1 MIRINLL
8 PFRAARK
15 RENIR
20 KQVTVSALIVV
31 FCSLVMVY
39 LFIDV
44 ADDLSTAKETEERKK
59 AELATFQKTLKDIKQ
74 LEKQI
79 KEIETKLGVIKEL
92 EKGKTGPVRL
102 LDQISQAVPKDK
114 LWLKTFDEN
123 KGSLNL
129 TGTAMDNETVAL
141 FMDNLK
147 NSEHITSVELQGV
160 TLRDL
165 PEFGLKVSDF
175 GLRCKTYAHVEK
187 KAEAKPKKKKGSRKR
202 R

>member
-15 RENIR
+15 RENVR

-31 FCSLVMVY
+31 FFILLMVY
-39 LFIDV
+39 FFIQ
-44 ADDLSTAKETEERKK
+44 LSSTLSGLKKEEAVKRN
-59 AELATFQKTLKDIKQ
+59 ELATYKKTLNEIKI

-79 KEIETKLGVIKEL
+79 KEIETKLDIIRKL
-92 EKGKTGPVRL
+92 EKEKSGPVRL
-102 LDQISQAVPKDK
+102 LDEIADAVPKEK
-114 LWLKTFDEN
+114 LYLTAFDE
-123 KGSLNL
+123 KEGSLKL

-147 NSEHITSVELQGV
+147 NSEHIISVELPGV

-165 PEFGLKVSDF
+165 PEYRLKVSDF
-175 GLRCKTYAHVEK
+175 IIECKTYAHKEEK
-187 KAEAKPKKKKGSRKR
+187 EVQPQKAPKKRRK
-202 R
+202 

>member
-20 KQVTVSALIVV
+20 KQVTVSSLIVV
-31 FCSLVMVY
+31 FFILLMVY
-39 LFIDV
+39 FFIQKSSE
-44 ADDLSTAKETEERKK
+44 LSSIKQEEQEKRS
-59 AELATFQKTLKDIKQ
+59 ELATYQKTLNEIKK

-79 KEIETKLGVIKEL
+79 KEIETKLDVIREL
-92 EKGKTGPVRL
+92 EKGKTGPVKL
-102 LDQISQAVPKDK
+102 LDEIAEAVPRDK

-123 KGSLNL
+123 QGSLRL

-141 FMDNLK
+141 FMDNLE
-147 NSEHITSVELQGV
+147 NSEHIVSVELQGV

-165 PEFGLKVSDF
+165 PEYRLKVSDF
-175 GLRCKTYAHVEK
+175 GLDCKTYAHADT
-187 KAEAKPKKKKGSRKR
+187 KAEAPAKAAPKKR

>member
-1 MIRINLL
+1 
-8 PFRAARK
+8 
-15 RENIR
+15 
-20 KQVTVSALIVV
+20 
-31 FCSLVMVY
+31 MVY

-44 ADDLSTAKETEERKK
+44 AGDLSTAKETEESKK
-59 AELATFQKTLKDIKQ
+59 TELATYQKTLREIKK

-102 LDQISQAVPKDK
+102 LDQISLAIPKDK
-114 LWLKTFDEN
+114 LWLKTFNEN

-147 NSEHITSVELQGV
+147 NSEHIISVELQGV

-165 PEFGLKVSDF
+165 PEFRLKVSDF
-175 GLRCKTYAHVEK
+175 GLQCKTYAHVEE
-187 KAEAKPKKKKGSRKR
+187 KAEAQPKKSRKR

>member
-31 FCSLVMVY
+31 FFILLMVY
-39 LFIDV
+39 FFIQ
-44 ADDLSTAKETEERKK
+44 LSSELSSLKKEEAARRT
-59 AELATFQKTLKDIKQ
+59 ELATYKKTLNEIKK

-79 KEIETKLGVIKEL
+79 KEIETKLDVIRKL
-92 EKGKTGPVRL
+92 EKEKSGPVRL
-102 LDQISQAVPKDK
+102 LDEIAEAVPKEK
-114 LWLKTFDEN
+114 LWLKAFDE
-123 KGSLNL
+123 KAGSLKL

-147 NSEHITSVELQGV
+147 NSEHIVSVELPGV
-160 TLRDL
+160 SLRDI
-165 PEFGLKVSDF
+165 PEYRLKVSDF
-175 GLRCKTYAHVEK
+175 IIECKTYAHEQEK
-187 KAEAKPKKKKGSRKR
+187 KEAAPKKARKKR
-202 R
+202 RK

>member
-20 KQVTVSALIVV
+20 KQVTVSGLIVV
-31 FCSLVMVY
+31 FFILLMVY
-39 LFIDV
+39 VFIQISS
-44 ADDLSTAKETEERKK
+44 DLSNIKQVENEKRQ
-59 AELATFQKTLKDIKQ
+59 ELAKYQKTLSEIKK
-74 LEKQI
+74 LEKAI
-79 KEIETKLGVIKEL
+79 KEIETKLDVIKEL

-102 LDQISQAVPKDK
+102 LDEIAEAVPKDK
-114 LWLKTFDEN
+114 LWLKTFNESQ
-123 KGSLNL
+123 GTLRL

-141 FMDNLK
+141 FMDNLT
-147 NSEHITSVELQGV
+147 NSDHIVSVELQGV

-165 PEFGLKVSDF
+165 PEYRLKVSDF
-175 GLRCKTYAHVEK
+175 GLECKTYASEK
-187 KAEAKPKKKKGSRKR
+187 KEEEPAQKTQRKR

>member
-20 KQVTVSALIVV
+20 KQVTVSGLIVV
-31 FCSLVMVY
+31 FFIVLMVY
-39 LFIDV
+39 FFIQING
-44 ADDLSTAKETEERKK
+44 DLS
-59 AELATFQKTLKDIKQ
+59 DIKQ
-74 LEKQI
+74 VEAEKKQELSKYRNTLNEIKKLEKAI
-79 KEIETKLGVIKEL
+79 KEIETKLDVIKEL

-102 LDQISQAVPKDK
+102 LDEIAEAVPKDK
-114 LWLKTFDEN
+114 LWLKTLDEN
-123 KGSLNL
+123 QGTLRL

-147 NSEHITSVELQGV
+147 NSGHIISVELQGV
-160 TLRDL
+160 KLRDL
-165 PEFGLKVSDF
+165 PEYRLKVSDF
-175 GLRCKTYAHVEK
+175 GLECKTYAIEK
-187 KAEAKPKKKKGSRKR
+187 KAEETEKTGRKKR

>member
-31 FCSLVMVY
+31 FCILVMVY
-39 LFIDV
+39 LFMDV
-44 ADDLSTAKETEERKK
+44 AGDLSTAKETEERKK
-59 AELATFQKTLKDIKQ
+59 AELATYQKTLKEIKQ

-147 NSEHITSVELQGV
+147 NSEHITSVEVQGV

-187 KAEAKPKKKKGSRKR
+187 KAKPKKKKGSRKR

>member
-31 FCSLVMVY
+31 FFILLMVY
-39 LFIDV
+39 FFIQISG
-44 ADDLSTAKETEERKK
+44 DLSTVKEQENEKRQ
-59 AELATFQKTLKDIKQ
+59 ELATYQKTLNEIKK

-79 KEIETKLGVIKEL
+79 KEIETKLNVIREL
-92 EKGKTGPVRL
+92 EKGKTGPVKL
-102 LDQISQAVPKDK
+102 LDEIAEAVPRDK
-114 LWLKTFDEN
+114 LWLKTLDEN
-123 KGSLNL
+123 QGTLRM

-147 NSEHITSVELQGV
+147 NSEHIISVELQGV

-165 PEFGLKVSDF
+165 PEYRLKVSDF
-175 GLRCKTYAHVEK
+175 GLDCKTYAHADQ
-187 KAEAKPKKKKGSRKR
+187 KAAEPAKTAAPKKR